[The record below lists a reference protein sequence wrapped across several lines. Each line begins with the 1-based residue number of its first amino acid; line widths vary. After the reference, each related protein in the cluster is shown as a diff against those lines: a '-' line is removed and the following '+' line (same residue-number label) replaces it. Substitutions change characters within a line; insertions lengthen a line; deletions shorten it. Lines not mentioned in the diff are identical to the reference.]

1 MSATLLVTPDTD
13 FEDQVKR
20 AFDGELDAERW
31 WDGRLARLPAETAAR
46 EIAYHQPEV
55 AVIGPGVPAPVAVA
69 LAEALD
75 HLFPEVCVVL
85 VLQASRKVWEQALR
99 AGVREIIAP
108 GADDVEVGQALT
120 RAGSAAARR
129 HAGAAGSV
137 QAQQARA
144 PRARVITVMSPKGG
158 AGKTTVA
165 TNLATQLAA
174 LAPGRVA
181 IVDLDLQ
188 FGDVA
193 SALGLGPQST
203 MADAARAE
211 GKLDSTA
218 IKVFLEPHPSGLYAL
233 AAPHFPAEADEVS
246 ASTAG
251 HIVDIVAGEF
261 SFVVVDTGAG
271 LDEYTLAAIERSD
284 DLVLVCVTDVPSV
297 RGMRKAL
304 DAIDLLGMT
313 RPRRH
318 LVLNRSDDK
327 VGLTAGDVEA
337 TIGLPV
343 EASVPTSRA
352 IQISINQGEPIVQ
365 SDPRSAPARA
375 LAALAARFVDEPA
388 PAVVPTVLPEGRPM
402 KLNQRL
408 KQAAATVPSGPAG
421 PSGAGAVRPV
431 PGARRPAPPHR
442 HHRRRSLRCHQA
454 PGPGG
459 ALRADGRPDV
469 PRRHHRGAA
478 PPDGGRGVGRGAGG
492 RPGAALRRRAPVAV
506 GRDHRGRPRLRGP
519 RGVPGRSPGDRDHGT
534 GTRPIYVERQGRLFA
549 TESRFLVEAHLRRV
563 IERIVG
569 QVGRRIDE
577 SSPMVDARL
586 PDGSRVNAVL
596 PPLALDGPTLTIR
609 KFSEIPFTVAD
620 LTRLRTLTPRLA
632 ELACLA
638 CWASSTSWSPGARAQ
653 ARPPC

>member
-46 EIAYHQPEV
+46 EIASHQPEV

-85 VLQASRKVWEQALR
+85 VLQASREVWEQALR
-99 AGVREIIAP
+99 AGVREIITP
-108 GADDVEVGQALT
+108 GADDVEVAQALT
-120 RAGSAAARR
+120 RAGAAAARR
-129 HAGAAGSV
+129 YAGAATSV

-144 PRARVITVMSPKGG
+144 PRGRVITVMSPKGG

-165 TNLATQLAA
+165 TNLATKLAA

-246 ASTAG
+246 ASAAG

-313 RPRRH
+313 RARRH
-318 LVLNRSDDK
+318 LVLNRGDDK

-343 EASVPTSRA
+343 EASVPTSRS

-365 SDPRSAPARA
+365 SDPRSAPSRA
-375 LAALAARFVDEPA
+375 FAALAARFVDEPA
-388 PAVVPTVLPEGRPM
+388 PA
-402 KLNQRL
+402 
-408 KQAAATVPSGPAG
+408 S
-421 PSGAGAVRPV
+421 S
-431 PGARRPAPPHR
+431 RRF
-442 HHRRRSLRCHQA
+442 SWK
-454 PGPGG
+454 
-459 ALRADGRPDV
+459 DGR
-469 PRRHHRGAA
+469 
-478 PPDGGRGVGRGAGG
+478 
-492 RPGAALRRRAPVAV
+492 
-506 GRDHRGRPRLRGP
+506 
-519 RGVPGRSPGDRDHGT
+519 
-534 GTRPIYVERQGRLFA
+534 
-549 TESRFLVEAHLRRV
+549 
-563 IERIVG
+563 
-569 QVGRRIDE
+569 
-577 SSPMVDARL
+577 
-586 PDGSRVNAVL
+586 
-596 PPLALDGPTLTIR
+596 
-609 KFSEIPFTVAD
+609 
-620 LTRLRTLTPRLA
+620 
-632 ELACLA
+632 
-638 CWASSTSWSPGARAQ
+638 
-653 ARPPC
+653 